1 MSLNF
6 TVMDVLDTSNI
17 KLFGWST
24 MHKRE
29 KKICV
34 KQYSNILSCGK
45 IVNFII
51 ESIHIL
57 ILNLVVP

>member
-6 TVMDVLDTSNI
+6 TVMDALDTSNI

-24 MHKRE
+24 MHKR

-34 KQYSNILSCGK
+34 KHYSNILSCSK

-51 ESIHIL
+51 ESIDIL